1 MIEKGLLLRWREMS
15 FALLAL
21 CLGWGSGQSS
31 FAQNG
36 KRDSLLQ
43 VYNSGELS
51 PKLLNDLCWSYV
63 FSNPDSALLFGRKAL
78 ALSRKVGHKGNE
90 ATAFNRMGVAF
101 DVKHLPDSALLF
113 YHQAVSLSEAV
124 DGDSATLAGAL
135 NNIGLIH
142 WNLGD
147 HEKAVE
153 YYVRSAELF
162 EQLGNKGG
170 LAHTYNN
177 IGLLLSEDGNH
188 DEALRYSRKAL
199 NIRQELGDRHGMAA
213 TYTNIGL
220 IYEDIGDLDSMAH
233 YTLLSIPVKEELN
246 DAFGL
251 AKSLHN
257 LGFCY
262 QNMKQYEKAE
272 EYFRSSLEVS
282 AKLGNDRAVASTLMH
297 LASVI
302 RLNGRPKEAMPFL
315 DRAEELCKR
324 DRDPKLLWKIYEQMA
339 FAYEKLQQFEQ
350 ATVFYYM
357 RNTIKDSILTIE
369 KTEAVEELETK
380 YRTAVKD
387 RRIQEQER
395 QVAEASLLAQRRDTY
410 ILLLLSALIIVLLVG
425 FAYLQFTRRRAERE
439 RNLAIISERERG
451 ILAVITATE
460 EERRR
465 IAKDLHDGV
474 VQSLTGFKL
483 RFQNLLH
490 GSGVPADMATGLDD
504 TTELLNTSIDE
515 LRNISH
521 RMMPRALSEMG
532 LVPALNDLLEK
543 TFHGS
548 GVKYVFD
555 HMGSDNVRFEE
566 TLELNVYRIVQELIN
581 NIVKHAEARSIAVQL
596 LKNPSHLILI
606 VEDDGRGFDHS
617 KTDGGI
623 GILNIHSR
631 VQALRGEVNFEAGP
645 IQGTVVTVRV
655 PFSA

>member
-1 MIEKGLLLRWREMS
+1 MLAKGLLLRWREMS

-101 DVKHLPDSALLF
+101 DVKHMPDSALLF
-113 YHQAVSLSEAV
+113 YHQAVSLSEGA
-124 DGDSATLAGAL
+124 DGEPATLAGAL

-162 EQLGNKGG
+162 EQLGNKTG

-199 NIRQELGDRHGMAA
+199 GIRQELGDRHGMAA
-213 TYTNIGL
+213 TYTNLGL
-220 IYEDIGDLDSMAH
+220 IFEDTGELDSMIH
-233 YTLLSIPVKEELN
+233 YTLLSIPIKEELN

-262 QNMKQYEKAE
+262 QTMKRYDLAE
-272 EYFRSSLEVS
+272 EYFRKSLEVS
-282 AKLGNDRAVASTLMH
+282 SGLSNERGMASTLMH
-297 LASVI
+297 LASVV
-302 RLNGRPKEAMPFL
+302 RLNGRPKEAIPLL
-315 DRAEELCKR
+315 DSAEELCER
-324 DRDPKLLWKIYEQMA
+324 DRDPKLLWKIYEQKA
-339 FAYEKLQQFEQ
+339 FAHEKLRQFEE
-350 ATVFYYM
+350 ATVFYYL
-357 RNTIKDSILTIE
+357 RNTIKDSILTVE
-369 KTEAVEELETK
+369 KAEAVDELETK

-387 RRIQEQER
+387 RTIQEQER
-395 QVAEASLLAQRRDTY
+395 QVAEASLLAQRRNTY
-410 ILLLLSALIIVLLVG
+410 ILVLLSALVIFILAG
-425 FAYLQFTRRRAERE
+425 FGYLQYSRRRADRE
-439 RNLAIISERERG
+439 RNSAIISERERG
-451 ILAVITATE
+451 TMAVITATE
-460 EERRR
+460 NERRR

-474 VQSLTGFKL
+474 VQSLTGLKL
-483 RFQNLLH
+483 RFQNLMH
-490 GSGVPADMATGLDD
+490 TSEVPAELASGLDE
-504 TTELLNTSIDE
+504 TTELINSSIDE

-543 TFHGS
+543 TFHAS
-548 GVKYVFD
+548 GIHCAFD
-555 HMGSDNVRFEE
+555 EMGVDSARFDDTVEV
-566 TLELNVYRIVQELIN
+566 NIYRIVQELMN
-581 NIVKHAEARSIAVQL
+581 NIVKHADATNISVQL
-596 LKNPSHLILI
+596 LKNPAHLILV
-606 VEDDGRGFDHS
+606 VEDDGKGFDPS
-617 KTDGGI
+617 AAQGGI
-623 GILNIHSR
+623 GIINIRSR
-631 VQALRGEVNFEAGP
+631 VQALRGEVSFEPGP
-645 IQGTVVTVRV
+645 KQGTVVTVRV
-655 PFSA
+655 PLLA